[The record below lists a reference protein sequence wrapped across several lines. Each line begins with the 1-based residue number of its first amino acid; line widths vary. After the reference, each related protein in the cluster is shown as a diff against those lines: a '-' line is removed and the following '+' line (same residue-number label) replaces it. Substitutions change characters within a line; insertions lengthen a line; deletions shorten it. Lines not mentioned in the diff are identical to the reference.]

1 MNQGDGKVYCQYKC
15 AKDSDCPGG
24 ASCQKNIVSKIC
36 TYPGSPSPSPPSP
49 GGENPLHIKPQPR
62 RSDNFFFI
70 TADWGAPAGKKYG
83 CQKKVAQMMRDYRSK
98 QEKKGKKLLFVA
110 AGGDNFYYTG
120 MGQKSKA
127 YQFEHQWKSIY
138 TSLTNVPW
146 LAVYGNHDHGSPDSG
161 CACGKGCNQH
171 NSAGRPPGAE
181 KYWMPDYYWH
191 YLIPEIK
198 LEVIGLDMNVV
209 DLKKIGGSGC
219 DHGAKET
226 CKRCGGIKKIEEFL
240 GKKKAEGEAYLDQ
253 RAKVTP
259 ATTVAIVQ
267 HYPGSVSKGLLQ
279 RFQKANRGKAKV
291 LSAAGHAHDQKC
303 EGSRTHG
310 CDVILTGGGGGYVSG
325 AKYLGFT
332 AVHLTD
338 DGGYE
343 VVLET
348 PEVRFSAKS
357 CTWEDLE
364 TEDWE
369 EFDIEEA
376 EYMASLNHTMDEVY
390 VI

>member
-1 MNQGDGKVYCQYKC
+1 
-15 AKDSDCPGG
+15 
-24 ASCQKNIVSKIC
+24 
-36 TYPGSPSPSPPSP
+36 
-49 GGENPLHIKPQPR
+49 
-62 RSDNFFFI
+62 
-70 TADWGAPAGKKYG
+70 
-83 CQKKVAQMMRDYRSK
+83 
-98 QEKKGKKLLFVA
+98 
-110 AGGDNFYYTG
+110 
-120 MGQKSKA
+120 MG
-127 YQFEHQWKSIY
+127 
-138 TSLTNVPW
+138 
-146 LAVYGNHDHGSPDSG
+146 
-161 CACGKGCNQH
+161 
-171 NSAGRPPGAE
+171 
-181 KYWMPDYYWH
+181 
-191 YLIPEIK
+191 
-198 LEVIGLDMNVV
+198 
-209 DLKKIGGSGC
+209 
-219 DHGAKET
+219 ET

-240 GKKKAEGEAYLDQ
+240 GKKKAEGEAYMDQ

-279 RFQKANRGKAKV
+279 RFQKANGGKAKV

-310 CDVILTGGGGGYVSG
+310 CDVILTGGGGGYVSN
-325 AKYLGFT
+325 AKSLGFT
-332 AVHLTD
+332 VVHLTD

-364 TEDWE
+364 TEE
-369 EFDIEEA
+369 V